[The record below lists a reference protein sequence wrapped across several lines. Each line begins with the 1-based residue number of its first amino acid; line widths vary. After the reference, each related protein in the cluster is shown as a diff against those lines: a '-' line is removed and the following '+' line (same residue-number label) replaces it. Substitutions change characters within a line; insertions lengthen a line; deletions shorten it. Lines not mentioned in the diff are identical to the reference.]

1 MPTRVR
7 LLVVGGVVVLAIA
20 ALVAGYLLTLPAPL
34 KVTGSQ
40 ANRPVPDITL
50 TDQSGSPFVLSDLHG
65 KVVVIYPFLTDCH
78 ELCPLTTAA
87 FIQMQEAI
95 TAAGLQDRVA
105 LLEVTVDPA
114 RDTPARLA
122 AYAKLTSADWTML
135 TGSADNIAAFWKFFG
150 VFSEQTP
157 VGSPAPIDWYT
168 NQPETYDVTHTP
180 ALIFLDARGH
190 ERVVVV
196 GTAQIAASAMPS
208 QLEAMLNATG
218 QDNLA
223 HPSEPW
229 TVQQALD
236 NVSILLG
243 RPRIAAP

>member
-1 MPTRVR
+1 MTVRLR
-7 LLVVGGVVVLAIA
+7 LLVIGGVVILAVA
-20 ALVAGYLLTLPAPL
+20 ALVAGYLLTLPPPV
-34 KVTGSQ
+34 KVTGSE
-40 ANRPVPDITL
+40 ANRPVPDIAL
-50 TDQSGSPFVLSDLHG
+50 TDQSGKDFTLSELRG

-78 ELCPLTTAA
+78 EVCPMTTAA
-87 FIQMQEAI
+87 FIQMQQAI
-95 TAAGLQDRVA
+95 AAAGLQDRVA
-105 LLEVTVDPA
+105 LLEVTVDPE
-114 RDTPARLA
+114 RDAPARLA

-150 VFSEQTP
+150 VFSERTA
-157 VGSPAPIDWYT
+157 VASPAPIDWYT
-168 NQPETYDVTHTP
+168 NQPETYDVSHTP
-180 ALIFLDARGH
+180 ALIFLDAQGN
-190 ERVVVV
+190 ERIVLV

-208 QLEAMLNATG
+208 QLQAMLNDTG
-218 QDNLA
+218 RQNLA